1 MKKGYINCNIWQNP
15 ATAFATSDEYIIKVG
30 TNQEI
35 EELLCGEGAEIVDLK
50 GMFVVPGFVDSH
62 MHLAELGMYLSNV
75 ILDNCHSNEEV
86 IEKVKEKLSTTKVG
100 EWIIGRG
107 YNEESFPDHQK
118 PTRQMLDEISTEVPI
133 ALTRAC
139 GHVLSA
145 NTAALKA
152 AGITEH
158 TKIEG
163 GRID

>member
-75 ILDNCHSNEEV
+75 VLDDCHSNEEV
-86 IEKVKEKLSTTKVG
+86 I
-100 EWIIGRG
+100 
-107 YNEESFPDHQK
+107 
-118 PTRQMLDEISTEVPI
+118 
-133 ALTRAC
+133 
-139 GHVLSA
+139 
-145 NTAALKA
+145 
-152 AGITEH
+152 
-158 TKIEG
+158 
-163 GRID
+163 

>member
-1 MKKGYINCNIWQNP
+1 
-15 ATAFATSDEYIIKVG
+15 
-30 TNQEI
+30 
-35 EELLCGEGAEIVDLK
+35 
-50 GMFVVPGFVDSH
+50 VDSH

-75 ILDNCHSNEEV
+75 VLDDCHSNEEV

-107 YNEESFPDHQK
+107 YNEESFPDRQK

-163 GRID
+163 GNIDYENGFVEENALNNIHNAYPQPDVEKIQEYTGQRLIAKWEGWMEN